1 VTNNITQSQVYLISS
16 NNYSNHYE
24 VLGSAILSH
33 LLAIFY
39 GGVISQTA
47 QNVLNS
53 RTIHS
58 YGILYANIRNING
71 YRYAWMGKAFE
82 YAVAELFNSKKEPY
96 YSLILEGI
104 EKSIDE
110 RINSN
115 IRKTEINID
124 KINCVLV
131 CKENENTGKLVEE
144 FGNFRTLRDA
154 RCSLRGV
161 AGRYKYFEHKVDAIF
176 CQEDSSSR
184 NFAVTSS
191 LKVNRASLNNSPAI
205 NDFRSLPLDIAITLE
220 SPRFRG
226 VKFYENL
233 GVFVIHLPMNI
244 EREIAAWNNAM
255 TIVERALLEGERN
268 GLLRFFEGFFKSGT
282 PENHWIGFLANRIHF
297 EIDDVISEVRS
308 MVNEKERKIITPTM
322 FGLREDASLD
332 LTTSLSLG

>member
-1 VTNNITQSQVYLISS
+1 VTKNITQSQVYLISS

-39 GGVISQTA
+39 GRVISQTA

-58 YGILYANIRNING
+58 YGILYANIKNING

-82 YAVAELFNSKKEPY
+82 YAVAELFNSRKEPY
-96 YSLILEGI
+96 YSLIIEGI

-115 IRKTEINID
+115 IRKTEIDID

-131 CKENENTGKLVEE
+131 CKESEDTGKLVTE

-154 RCSLRGV
+154 RYSLRGV
-161 AGRYKYFEHKVDAIF
+161 ADRYQYFEHKVDAIF
-176 CQEDSSSR
+176 CQANPSNRS
-184 NFAVTSS
+184 FAVTSS
-191 LKVNRASLNNSPAI
+191 LKVNRASLNDNPAI

-220 SPRFRG
+220 SPRFKG
-226 VKFYENL
+226 VKIYEKL
-233 GVFVIHLPMNI
+233 GVFVVHLPMNI

-255 TIVERALLEGERN
+255 MIVERALLEGERSSFI
-268 GLLRFFEGFFKSGT
+268 RFFEGFFRSGT
-282 PENHWIGFLANRIHF
+282 PENHWIGFLASRIHS
-297 EIDDVISEVRS
+297 EIDDVISEIRS
-308 MVNEKERKIITPTM
+308 MVNETERKVIVPTM

-332 LTTSLSLG
+332 LTTSCQ